1 MSDDRELFVHKE
13 WLGLIQ
19 PVGLV
24 VTARSLSRAE
34 ATPDRADG
42 TRLQP
47 ILREL
52 LDKEGALSDFRDLME
67 QILEW
72 DSQDLVAA
80 PDGVEYYLENYGE
93 TLKPSY
99 AVPNPDGEGW
109 LMLVQE
115 VAAGTGLDD
124 KASSQGWEV
133 TPQQKFE
140 RLLRGQK
147 IPMGLLTNGKELR
160 LVYAPEGESS
170 GHLTF
175 PFAAMAEVAG
185 RSLLSAF
192 YMLLSSYRIFQANV
206 MGDDR
211 RLCKI
216 LDNSRL
222 SQNEVSER
230 LADQVLDAL
239 WELLAGFQAADAAV
253 NGKILAPLALEGK
266 GEEGNQHIY
275 GGLVTVLMRLVF
287 LLYAEERDV
296 MPDDAMYQGNYA
308 VTGLYDRLRD
318 DASNYP
324 DTMEQRFGAWAWL
337 LSLFRLVYDG
347 GGATEDYLPARHGQ
361 LFDPDVY
368 PFLEGHGEGVPRVSD
383 GKIFRVLDKLLILEG
398 DRLSYRSLDVENIGS
413 VYEGIMGYRV
423 ERAESVSL
431 GVTSKPK
438 GSKISTTVVV
448 DMQALLAAKGSD
460 RAGLLKTW
468 ANCEVTGNALKEL
481 KEAQTLE
488 GIAAALGRRVSHRT
502 QNLLAVGALYL
513 QPTEERRRS
522 GSHYTPRKLTEPIVR
537 KTLEPIF
544 AGLGSAPTAAQILSL
559 KVCDLAMGSGAFLV
573 EACRQLADSLVA
585 AWERDG
591 MPDDLP
597 KSEEPILIARRLVAQ
612 RCIYGV
618 DKNPFAVNLAKLSLW
633 LATLAKNYPFTFID
647 HALKCGDSLVGL
659 TSREIGFFESN
670 TQLSLF
676 RPIADRVKDVVSKRL
691 EIQSQDTLSDRD
703 ADVKHDKLMA
713 IDADLSPSRRSADAK
728 IAAFFDGKNAKD
740 RTNREQEYKQLLAQG
755 TKEELEKLSHSLRS
769 GDRGIIPFNWE
780 IEFPEV
786 FTRQND
792 GFDAIVGN
800 PPFLA
805 GKGISTVLGDEYKD
819 WLPIV
824 NPESNSN
831 SDLVGHFFRRAFTLL
846 RKNGCFGLI
855 ATNTIFQG
863 DTRNAGLKYI
873 CQHDG
878 TIYNAQKRVKW
889 SGDAAVI
896 VSVLNIKK
904 GTYSG
909 IKLLDGKEVMSISA
923 FLFYAGGHE
932 DPKPLL
938 GNVGKSFIGCDIKG
952 MGFTFDDS
960 NPDVTSLEEMNRLI
974 ELNPKNR
981 ERIFPYIGGEEVN
994 TSPIHS
1000 HHRYVIN
1007 FGDMSEEEARQYPDL
1022 MRIVEEKVKP
1032 DRMYKLK
1039 GVSNYPYW
1047 KFWRNRQELYKAIS
1061 PLEKVLV
1068 VSRHQPNWCVAF
1080 MPSSVVFSEAL
1091 VIFALDKY
1099 YAFCS
1104 IQSQIHELWAR
1115 FFGSS
1120 MKDDL
1125 RYTPSDCFET
1135 FPFPTN
1141 WENNPQLEAIG
1152 KEYYEYRA
1160 QLMISNNQG
1169 LTTTYNR
1176 FHDPDEYD
1184 SAILKLRDLHNQC
1197 DRAVLDAYGW
1207 TDLQPVCEFLLDYED
1222 EEETNDEST
1231 NKRQKKKPYR
1241 YRWADEIRD
1250 EVLARLLAL
1259 NEERYQEEVLR
1270 GDRGEGKSKKAKGKT
1285 KSKQSGANN
1294 LELQF
1299 S

>member
-1 MSDDRELFVHKE
+1 MTDDRELFVHKE

-24 VTARSLSRAE
+24 VTARSLARAE

-42 TRLQP
+42 TKLQP

-52 LDKEGALSDFRDLME
+52 LDKDGELSDFRDLME

-80 PDGVEYYLENYGE
+80 PEGVEYYLENYGE

-99 AVPNPDGEGW
+99 AVPNPDREGW
-109 LMLVQE
+109 LLLVQE
-115 VAAGTGLDD
+115 VEAGTGLDD

-133 TPQQKFE
+133 TSQQKFE
-140 RLLRGQK
+140 RLLRGLK

-192 YMLLSSYRIFQANV
+192 YMLLCRDRVFDKIV
-206 MGDDR
+206 IDDDR

-216 LDNSRL
+216 LENSRL

-230 LADQVLDAL
+230 LAEQVLDAL
-239 WELLAGFQAADAAV
+239 WELLAGFQSADAAV

-266 GEEGNQHIY
+266 AEEGNQHIY

-448 DMQALLAAKGSD
+448 NMQALLAAKGSD

-481 KEAQTLE
+481 KEAKTLE
-488 GIAAALGRRVSHRT
+488 GIAAALGRKVSHRT

-573 EACRQLADSLVA
+573 EACRQLADAVVA

-659 TSREIGFFESN
+659 TSREIGAFESN

-755 TKEELEKLSHSLRS
+755 TKKELEKLSQSLRS

-786 FTRQND
+786 FTRQNS

-800 PPFLA
+800 PPFA
-805 GKGISTVLGDEYKD
+805 GKNTTISGHAEGYLD
-819 WLPIV
+819 WLKEV
-824 NPESNSN
+824 YPESHGN
-831 SDLVGHFFRRAFTLL
+831 SDLVAYFFRRAFTLL
-846 RKNGCFGLI
+846 RKDSCLGLI
-855 ATNTIFQG
+855 ATNTIAQG
-863 DTRNAGLKYI
+863 DTRSTGLRFVCK
-873 CQHDG
+873 DGG

-889 SGDAAVI
+889 AGDAAVV
-896 VSVLNIKK
+896 VSVLNIKR
-904 GTYSG
+904 G
-909 IKLLDGKEVMSISA
+909 IYAGVKLLDGKEVPLISA
-923 FLFYAGGHE
+923 FLFHAGGHE
-932 DPKPLL
+932 DPKPLAA
-938 GNVGKSFIGCDIKG
+938 NAGKSFVGSYVLG

-960 NPDVTSLEEMNRLI
+960 NPDATSIEEMHRLI
-974 ELNPKNR
+974 EKDPKNA

-994 TSPIHS
+994 TSPTHS
-1000 HHRYVIN
+1000 YHRYVIN
-1007 FGDMSEEEARQYPDL
+1007 FGEMTEEEARQYPDL
-1022 MRIVEEKVKP
+1022 IRILEEKVKP
-1032 DRMYKLK
+1032 ARLK
-1039 GVSNYPYW
+1039 QNREIRARNW
-1047 KFWRNRQELYKAIS
+1047 WRYAETTPALFKAIS
-1061 PLEKVLV
+1061 PLERILFHAY
-1068 VSRHQPNWCVAF
+1068 VSKYMVFAFLPSNWIIAA
-1080 MPSSVVFSEAL
+1080 PHYA
-1091 VIFALDKY
+1091 FALSS
-1099 YAFCS
+1099 YASFAHL
-1104 IQSQIHELWAR
+1104 QSRPHEIWAL
-1115 FFGSS
+1115 FFSAS
-1120 MKDDL
+1120 LEERL

-1222 EEETNDEST
+1222 EEETTDEST

-1259 NEERYQEEVLR
+1259 NEERYQEELLR
-1270 GDRGEGKSKKAKGKT
+1270 GDKKEGKSKKAKGKT
-1285 KSKQSGANN
+1285 KGKQPAANN

-1299 S
+1299 P

>member
-1 MSDDRELFVHKE
+1 MTDDRELFVHKE

-24 VTARSLSRAE
+24 VTARSLARAE

-47 ILREL
+47 ILREM
-52 LDKEGALSDFRDLME
+52 LDKDGGLSDLRALME

-80 PDGVEYYLENYGE
+80 PEGVEYYLENYGE

-99 AVPNPDGEGW
+99 AVPNPDFSPSPSQGEGQGVRVAEW

-124 KASSQGWEV
+124 KASSQGWEA
-133 TPQQKFE
+133 TAQQKFE

-192 YMLLSSYRIFQANV
+192 YMLLSSYRVFQANV

-216 LDNSRL
+216 LENSRL

-253 NGKILAPLALEGK
+253 NGKILTPLSLAGRGAGGEGN
-266 GEEGNQHIY
+266 EEGAMQHIY

-383 GKIFRVLDKLLILEG
+383 GRIFRVLDKLLILEG

-481 KEAQTLE
+481 KEAKTLE
-488 GIAAALGRRVSHRT
+488 GIAAALGRKVSHRT

-544 AGLGSAPTAAQILSL
+544 AGLGSAPTAAQVLSL

-573 EACRQLADSLVA
+573 EACRQLADAVVA

-591 MPDDLP
+591 MPADLP

-618 DKNPFAVNLAKLSLW
+618 DKNLFAVNLAKLSLW

-659 TSREIGFFESN
+659 TSREIGAFESN

-676 RPIADRVKDVVSKRL
+676 RPIADLVKDVVSKRL

-703 ADVKHDKLMA
+703 ADVKKEKLDA
-713 IDADLSPSRRSADAK
+713 IDADLSPSRRAADAK

-755 TKEELEKLSHSLRS
+755 TKGELEKLSQNLRS

-786 FTRQND
+786 FTPRYLSEVEGKVV

-800 PPFLA
+800 PPYA
-805 GKGISTVLGDEYKD
+805 GKNTMISGNAEGYLD
-819 WLPIV
+819 WLKV
-824 NPESNSN
+824 VYEESHGN
-831 SDLVGHFFRRAFTLL
+831 SDLVAYFFRRAFTLL
-846 RKNGCFGLI
+846 RQDGTLGLVT
-855 ATNTIFQG
+855 TNTISQG
-863 DTRNAGLKYI
+863 DTRSTGLRYI
-873 CQHDG
+873 CLHGG
-878 TIYNAQKRVKW
+878 TIYNATRRHKW
-889 SGDAAVI
+889 EGSAAVVASLI
-896 VSVLNIKK
+896 HIIKA
-904 GTYSG
+904 TY
-909 IKLLDGKEVMSISA
+909 
-923 FLFYAGGHE
+923 
-932 DPKPLL
+932 
-938 GNVGKSFIGCDIKG
+938 
-952 MGFTFDDS
+952 
-960 NPDVTSLEEMNRLI
+960 
-974 ELNPKNR
+974 
-981 ERIFPYIGGEEVN
+981 
-994 TSPIHS
+994 
-1000 HHRYVIN
+1000 
-1007 FGDMSEEEARQYPDL
+1007 
-1022 MRIVEEKVKP
+1022 
-1032 DRMYKLK
+1032 
-1039 GVSNYPYW
+1039 
-1047 KFWRNRQELYKAIS
+1047 
-1061 PLEKVLV
+1061 
-1068 VSRHQPNWCVAF
+1068 
-1080 MPSSVVFSEAL
+1080 
-1091 VIFALDKY
+1091 
-1099 YAFCS
+1099 
-1104 IQSQIHELWAR
+1104 
-1115 FFGSS
+1115 
-1120 MKDDL
+1120 
-1125 RYTPSDCFET
+1125 
-1135 FPFPTN
+1135 
-1141 WENNPQLEAIG
+1141 
-1152 KEYYEYRA
+1152 
-1160 QLMISNNQG
+1160 
-1169 LTTTYNR
+1169 
-1176 FHDPDEYD
+1176 
-1184 SAILKLRDLHNQC
+1184 
-1197 DRAVLDAYGW
+1197 
-1207 TDLQPVCEFLLDYED
+1207 
-1222 EEETNDEST
+1222 
-1231 NKRQKKKPYR
+1231 
-1241 YRWADEIRD
+1241 
-1250 EVLARLLAL
+1250 
-1259 NEERYQEEVLR
+1259 
-1270 GDRGEGKSKKAKGKT
+1270 
-1285 KSKQSGANN
+1285 
-1294 LELQF
+1294 
-1299 S
+1299 

>member
-24 VTARSLSRAE
+24 VTARSLARAE

-52 LDKEGALSDFRDLME
+52 LDKDGGLSDLRALME

-80 PDGVEYYLENYGE
+80 PEGVEYYLENYGE

-133 TPQQKFE
+133 TAQQKFE
-140 RLLRGQK
+140 RLLRGLR

-175 PFAAMAEVAG
+175 SFAAMAEVAG

-216 LDNSRL
+216 LENSRL

-253 NGKILAPLALEGK
+253 NGKILNPPHPLAPSPTRGEGEQENSNSSLTPPLPSWERGQG
-266 GEEGNQHIY
+266 GEGLMQHIY

-368 PFLEGHGEGVPRVSD
+368 PFLEGRTFPHPLTPSPKEGEGEQDSLTPLSRTGRGAGGEGVPRVSD

-481 KEAQTLE
+481 KEAKTLE
-488 GIAAALGRRVSHRT
+488 GIAAALGRKVSHRT

-544 AGLGSAPTAAQILSL
+544 AGLGSAPTAAQVLSL

-573 EACRQLADSLVA
+573 EACRQL
-585 AWERDG
+585 
-591 MPDDLP
+591 
-597 KSEEPILIARRLVAQ
+597 
-612 RCIYGV
+612 
-618 DKNPFAVNLAKLSLW
+618 
-633 LATLAKNYPFTFID
+633 
-647 HALKCGDSLVGL
+647 
-659 TSREIGFFESN
+659 
-670 TQLSLF
+670 
-676 RPIADRVKDVVSKRL
+676 
-691 EIQSQDTLSDRD
+691 
-703 ADVKHDKLMA
+703 
-713 IDADLSPSRRSADAK
+713 
-728 IAAFFDGKNAKD
+728 
-740 RTNREQEYKQLLAQG
+740 
-755 TKEELEKLSHSLRS
+755 
-769 GDRGIIPFNWE
+769 
-780 IEFPEV
+780 
-786 FTRQND
+786 
-792 GFDAIVGN
+792 
-800 PPFLA
+800 
-805 GKGISTVLGDEYKD
+805 
-819 WLPIV
+819 
-824 NPESNSN
+824 
-831 SDLVGHFFRRAFTLL
+831 
-846 RKNGCFGLI
+846 
-855 ATNTIFQG
+855 
-863 DTRNAGLKYI
+863 
-873 CQHDG
+873 
-878 TIYNAQKRVKW
+878 
-889 SGDAAVI
+889 
-896 VSVLNIKK
+896 
-904 GTYSG
+904 
-909 IKLLDGKEVMSISA
+909 
-923 FLFYAGGHE
+923 
-932 DPKPLL
+932 
-938 GNVGKSFIGCDIKG
+938 
-952 MGFTFDDS
+952 
-960 NPDVTSLEEMNRLI
+960 
-974 ELNPKNR
+974 
-981 ERIFPYIGGEEVN
+981 
-994 TSPIHS
+994 
-1000 HHRYVIN
+1000 
-1007 FGDMSEEEARQYPDL
+1007 
-1022 MRIVEEKVKP
+1022 
-1032 DRMYKLK
+1032 
-1039 GVSNYPYW
+1039 
-1047 KFWRNRQELYKAIS
+1047 
-1061 PLEKVLV
+1061 
-1068 VSRHQPNWCVAF
+1068 
-1080 MPSSVVFSEAL
+1080 
-1091 VIFALDKY
+1091 
-1099 YAFCS
+1099 
-1104 IQSQIHELWAR
+1104 
-1115 FFGSS
+1115 
-1120 MKDDL
+1120 
-1125 RYTPSDCFET
+1125 
-1135 FPFPTN
+1135 
-1141 WENNPQLEAIG
+1141 
-1152 KEYYEYRA
+1152 
-1160 QLMISNNQG
+1160 
-1169 LTTTYNR
+1169 
-1176 FHDPDEYD
+1176 
-1184 SAILKLRDLHNQC
+1184 
-1197 DRAVLDAYGW
+1197 
-1207 TDLQPVCEFLLDYED
+1207 
-1222 EEETNDEST
+1222 
-1231 NKRQKKKPYR
+1231 
-1241 YRWADEIRD
+1241 
-1250 EVLARLLAL
+1250 
-1259 NEERYQEEVLR
+1259 
-1270 GDRGEGKSKKAKGKT
+1270 
-1285 KSKQSGANN
+1285 
-1294 LELQF
+1294 
-1299 S
+1299 

>member
-1 MSDDRELFVHKE
+1 MTDDRELFVHKE

-24 VTARSLSRAE
+24 VTARSLARAE

-52 LDKEGALSDFRDLME
+52 LDKDGGLSDFRDLME

-80 PDGVEYYLENYGE
+80 PEGVEYYLENYGE

-99 AVPNPDGEGW
+99 AVPNPDGESW

-115 VAAGTGLDD
+115 VEAGTGLDD
-124 KASSQGWEV
+124 KSSSQGWEV
-133 TPQQKFE
+133 TSQQKFE

-192 YMLLSSYRIFQANV
+192 YMLLCRDRVFDKIV
-206 MGDDR
+206 IDDDR

-253 NGKILAPLALEGK
+253 NGKILTPLTIEGK

-438 GSKISTTVVV
+438 GSKISTTVVI

-481 KEAQTLE
+481 KEAKTLE
-488 GIAAALGRRVSHRT
+488 GIAAALGRKVSHRT

-573 EACRQLADSLVA
+573 EACRQLADAVVA

-597 KSEEPILIARRLVAQ
+597 KSEEPILISRRLVAQ

-659 TSREIGFFESN
+659 TSREIGAFESN

-786 FTRQND
+786 FTRQNS

-800 PPFLA
+800 PPFA
-805 GKGISTVLGDEYKD
+805 GKNTTISGHAEGYLD
-819 WLPIV
+819 WLKV
-824 NPESNSN
+824 VYPESHGN
-831 SDLVGHFFRRAFTLL
+831 SDLVAYFFRRAFTLL
-846 RKNGCFGLI
+846 RKDSCLGLI
-855 ATNTIFQG
+855 ATNTIAQG
-863 DTRNAGLKYI
+863 DTRSTGLRFVCK
-873 CQHDG
+873 DGG

-889 SGDAAVI
+889 AGDAAVV
-896 VSVLNIKK
+896 VSVLNIKR
-904 GTYSG
+904 G
-909 IKLLDGKEVMSISA
+909 IYAGAKLLDGKEVPLISA
-923 FLFYAGGHE
+923 FLFHAGGHE
-932 DPKPLL
+932 DPKPLVA
-938 GNVGKSFIGCDIKG
+938 NAGKSFIGSI
-952 MGFTFDDS
+952 
-960 NPDVTSLEEMNRLI
+960 R
-974 ELNPKNR
+974 
-981 ERIFPYIGGEEVN
+981 
-994 TSPIHS
+994 
-1000 HHRYVIN
+1000 
-1007 FGDMSEEEARQYPDL
+1007 
-1022 MRIVEEKVKP
+1022 
-1032 DRMYKLK
+1032 
-1039 GVSNYPYW
+1039 
-1047 KFWRNRQELYKAIS
+1047 
-1061 PLEKVLV
+1061 PL
-1068 VSRHQPNWCVAF
+1068 
-1080 MPSSVVFSEAL
+1080 
-1091 VIFALDKY
+1091 
-1099 YAFCS
+1099 
-1104 IQSQIHELWAR
+1104 
-1115 FFGSS
+1115 
-1120 MKDDL
+1120 
-1125 RYTPSDCFET
+1125 
-1135 FPFPTN
+1135 
-1141 WENNPQLEAIG
+1141 
-1152 KEYYEYRA
+1152 
-1160 QLMISNNQG
+1160 
-1169 LTTTYNR
+1169 
-1176 FHDPDEYD
+1176 
-1184 SAILKLRDLHNQC
+1184 
-1197 DRAVLDAYGW
+1197 
-1207 TDLQPVCEFLLDYED
+1207 
-1222 EEETNDEST
+1222 
-1231 NKRQKKKPYR
+1231 
-1241 YRWADEIRD
+1241 
-1250 EVLARLLAL
+1250 
-1259 NEERYQEEVLR
+1259 
-1270 GDRGEGKSKKAKGKT
+1270 
-1285 KSKQSGANN
+1285 AN
-1294 LELQF
+1294 
-1299 S
+1299 